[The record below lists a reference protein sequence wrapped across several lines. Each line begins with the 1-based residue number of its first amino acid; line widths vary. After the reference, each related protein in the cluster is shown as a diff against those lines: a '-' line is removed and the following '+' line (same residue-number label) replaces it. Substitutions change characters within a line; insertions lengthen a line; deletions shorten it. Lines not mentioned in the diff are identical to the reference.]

1 MKEKR
6 TNKLK
11 KDKVERKKRSDEM
24 SENIVFTDNINRDK
38 QNVKDKKDDKFDYI
52 KLNEDFLKE
61 YFTLK

>member
-6 TNKLK
+6 SNKLK
-11 KDKVERKKRSDEM
+11 KDKVERKKSSDKM
-24 SENIVFTDNINRDK
+24 PENIVFTDNINRDK

-52 KLNEDFLKE
+52 KLNEDFLKD

>member
-11 KDKVERKKRSDEM
+11 KDKVERKKSSDKM
-24 SENIVFTDNINRDK
+24 PENIVFTDNINREK
-38 QNVKDKKDDKFDYI
+38 KNVKDKKDDKFDYI
-52 KLNEDFLKE
+52 NLNEDFLKE